1 MGKTFAAI
9 VIGAGPAGM
18 FAAELIAGSGLETL
32 LLERNDTAGKKL
44 LLSGQGQCNLTH
56 AGRIED
62 FFCRY
67 PEKERFVKHSLY
79 AFDNNRLL
87 DFFQVAGITFFTDE
101 NGKIF
106 PASRK
111 AEEIRKCLV
120 NNCRIS
126 GVKVEYNAFV
136 SRVEH
141 MADGAYKVSSK
152 KNHFISRNLLIAT
165 GGKSYPSTGSAG
177 DGYNFA
183 RLLGHN
189 IVTPRPALA
198 SFVIAKYPFLNCA
211 GISFKNIKVKLIPK
225 KNHTVTMSGDMLL
238 THTGLS
244 GPVILHLSRYASD
257 GDELRINFTQEQNK
271 EKSRADFLNV
281 CSVERSLS
289 VRTLFKRSL
298 PERIADRILAEAGV
312 STGTVISQLNKK
324 NLIDL
329 STLLCDFPMR
339 IKSAGNF
346 DEAMVTAGGID
357 CREIEPRSMESKLHK
372 GLYFIGEVLDV
383 DGESGGYNLQFAFSS
398 AYAAAQNILK
408 NLHVKNSY

>member
-1 MGKTFAAI
+1 MGKTFDAI
-9 VIGAGPAGM
+9 IIGAGPAGM
-18 FAAELIAGSGLETL
+18 FAAQLLAGGGLTVL
-32 LLERNDTAGKKL
+32 LLEKNDTAGKKL

-67 PEKERFVKHSLY
+67 PGKERFVKHALY
-79 AFDNNRLL
+79 AFDNKCLL
-87 DFFQVAGITFFTDE
+87 EFFQVAGITFFTDD

-106 PASRK
+106 PGSRK
-111 AEEIRKCLV
+111 AAEIRKSLV

-136 SRVEH
+136 SKLEH
-141 MADGAYKVSSK
+141 LKDGAYKVSSQK
-152 KNHFISRNLLIAT
+152 KDFISRNLLVAT
-165 GGKSYPSTGSAG
+165 GGRSYPATGSTG

-198 SFVIAKYPFLNCA
+198 SFVIDKYPFYNCA
-211 GISFKNIKVKLIPK
+211 GISFKNIKVKLIPQK
-225 KNHTVTMSGDMLL
+225 TPAVTMSGDMLL
-238 THTGLS
+238 THKGLS

-257 GDELRINFTQEQNK
+257 GDQLRINFTQEQNK
-271 EKSRADFLNV
+271 EKFKADFLDV
-281 CSVERSLS
+281 CSEERSLRI
-289 VRTLFKRSL
+289 RTLLKRFL
-298 PERIADRILAEAGV
+298 PERIADAVLAEAEV
-312 STGTVISQLNKK
+312 STGTVLSQLNKK
-324 NLIDL
+324 NLL
-329 STLLCDFPMR
+329 YLVTLLCEFPMC

-346 DEAMVTAGGID
+346 DEAMVTAGGVD

-398 AYAAAQNILK
+398 AYAASQNILK
-408 NLHVKNSY
+408 KVEFKF

>member
-1 MGKTFAAI
+1 MGKTFDAI

-18 FAAELIAGSGLETL
+18 FAAQLLASGGLTVL
-32 LLERNDTAGKKL
+32 LFEKNDTAGKKL

-67 PEKERFVKHSLY
+67 PEKERFVKHALY

-87 DFFQVAGITFFTDE
+87 EFFQAAGITFFTDD

-106 PASRK
+106 PGSRK
-111 AEEIRKCLV
+111 ADEIRKCLV
-120 NNCRIS
+120 NNCRMS
-126 GVKVEYNAFV
+126 DVKVNYNAFV
-136 SRVEH
+136 SKLERLE
-141 MADGAYKVSSK
+141 DGAYKVSSQK
-152 KNHFISRNLLIAT
+152 KDFISRNLLVAT
-165 GGKSYPSTGSAG
+165 GGKSYPATGSTG

-183 RLLGHN
+183 RFLGHN
-189 IVTPRPALA
+189 IVAPRPALS
-198 SFVIAKYPFLNCA
+198 SFVIDKYPFRNCA

-225 KNHTVTMSGDMLL
+225 KNQPVTMSGALLL
-238 THTGLS
+238 THKGLS

-257 GDELRINFTQEQNK
+257 GDQLRINFTQEQKK
-271 EKSRADFLNV
+271 EKSKEDFLNV
-281 CSVERSLS
+281 CTVERSLS
-289 VRTLFKRSL
+289 VRTLFKRFL
-298 PERIADRILAEAGV
+298 PERIADRLLSEAGV
-312 STGTVISQLNKK
+312 STGTVLSQLNKK
-324 NLIDL
+324 NLLDL
-329 STLLCDFPMR
+329 CTLLCDFPMR

-346 DEAMVTAGGID
+346 DEAMVTSGGVD

-408 NLHVKNSY
+408 NSFELKN

>member
-1 MGKTFAAI
+1 MGKTFDAI

-18 FAAELIAGSGLETL
+18 FTAELISGGGLETL

-62 FFCRY
+62 FFCHY

-87 DFFQVAGITFFTDE
+87 EFFRVAGITFLTDD

-106 PASRK
+106 PSSRK
-111 AEEIRKCLV
+111 AEEISKCLV

-126 GVKVEYNAFV
+126 GVKIEYNAFV
-136 SRVEH
+136 SRLDH
-141 MADGAYKVSSK
+141 LKDGIYKVSSQK
-152 KNHFISRNLLIAT
+152 KDFISRNLLIAT
-165 GGKSYPSTGSAG
+165 GGLSYPATGSTG

-183 RLLGHN
+183 RSLGHN
-189 IVTPRPALA
+189 IVTPRPALS
-198 SFVIAKYPFLNCA
+198 SFIIDKYTFHNCA
-211 GISFKNIKVKLIPK
+211 GISFKNIMVRLIPK
-225 KNHTVTMSGDMLL
+225 KNRPVTMSGDMLL
-238 THTGLS
+238 THKGLS

-271 EKSRADFLNV
+271 EKYKADFLNV

-289 VRTLFKRSL
+289 VRTLFKRFL
-298 PERIADRILAEAGV
+298 PERIADTVLAEAGV
-312 STGTVISQLNKK
+312 STSALLSQLNKK
-324 NLIDL
+324 NLLDL
-329 STLLCDFPMR
+329 CTLLCDFPMR

-346 DEAMVTAGGID
+346 DEAMVTSGGVD

-408 NLHVKNSY
+408 KHLN

>member
-1 MGKTFAAI
+1 MGKVFDAI
-9 VIGAGPAGM
+9 VIGAGPAGL
-18 FAAELIAGSGLETL
+18 FAAELLACGGLEVL
-32 LLERNDTAGKKL
+32 LLEKNETSGKKL

-62 FFCRY
+62 FFCHY

-87 DFFQVAGITFFTDE
+87 DFFRVRGITFFTDD

-106 PASRK
+106 PSSKK
-111 AEEIRKCLV
+111 AATIRGCLV
-120 NNCRIS
+120 NNCRSS
-126 GVKVEYNAFV
+126 GVRLKYQAFV
-136 SRVEH
+136 FKIERLE
-141 MADGAYKVSSK
+141 DGTYKVFIK

-165 GGKSYPSTGSAG
+165 GGLSYPSIGSTG

-183 RLLGHN
+183 RLLSHN
-189 IVTPRPALA
+189 IVKPRPALT
-198 SFVIAKYPFLNCA
+198 SFVIDKYPFYNCA
-211 GISFKNIKVKLIPK
+211 GISFKNIKVKLIPQK
-225 KNHTVTMSGDMLL
+225 TRAVTMSGDLLL
-238 THTGLS
+238 THKGLS

-257 GDELRINFTQEQNK
+257 GDQLRLNFTKEQNK
-271 EKSRADFLNV
+271 EKFKADFSNV

-289 VRTLFKRSL
+289 VRTLLKRFL
-298 PERIADRILAEAGV
+298 PERIADALLTEAGV
-312 STGTVISQLNKK
+312 STGFVVSQLNKK
-324 NLIDL
+324 NLL
-329 STLLCDFPMR
+329 GLCNLLCDYPMR

-346 DEAMVTAGGID
+346 DEAMVTAGGVD
-357 CREIEPRSMESKLHK
+357 CKEIEPRSMESKLHK

-408 NLHVKNSY
+408 SRIIK

>member
-1 MGKTFAAI
+1 MEKTLDAI

-18 FAAELIAGSGLETL
+18 FASQLLAGGGLTVL

-62 FFCRY
+62 FFCHY

-87 DFFQVAGITFFTDE
+87 EFFRVAGITFLTDD

-106 PASRK
+106 PSSRK

-120 NNCRIS
+120 NNCRLS

-136 SRVEH
+136 SRLTRLK
-141 MADGAYKVSSK
+141 DGIYKVSSQK
-152 KNHFISRNLLIAT
+152 KDFISRNLLIAT
-165 GGKSYPSTGSAG
+165 GGRSYPATGSTG

-189 IVTPRPALA
+189 IITPRPALS
-198 SFVIAKYPFLNCA
+198 SFVIDEYPFHNCA

-225 KNHTVTMSGDMLL
+225 KNRPVIRSGDLLL
-238 THTGLS
+238 THKGLS

-271 EKSRADFLNV
+271 EKSKADFLNV
-281 CSVERSLS
+281 CSVERSGS
-289 VRTLFKRSL
+289 VRSLLKRSL
-298 PERIADRILAEAGV
+298 PERIADALLAEAGF

-324 NLIDL
+324 NLLDL
-329 STLLCDFPMR
+329 CTLLYDYPMR

-346 DEAMVTAGGID
+346 DEAMVTAGGVD

-398 AYAAAQNILK
+398 AYAAAQDILK
-408 NLHVKNSY
+408 KT